1 MVAAA
6 VKRICTLLV
15 AIAAANLPVPA
26 ATAAADTASADPGQ
40 QLARLN
46 QQLDSDQA
54 TLNDLNDRVEQAQA
68 DLDALNRKL
77 EDDYRRQVELSQR
90 LSQLA
95 RIEYE
100 RPALSLSTILAAQSL
115 GQLLADVAQA
125 RLIALKQ
132 QALISAAE
140 TLRRHD
146 EQARDQEASK
156 LSEIVRA
163 REQAT
168 QIAAQTLAL
177 RDSVQDAAFRAH
189 ASAVAAQAQASAAQ
203 ATVPLPLQTQTVAQP
218 APPTQPAAQPAP
230 PTQPTARPAPPTR
243 TTTPPAPPTQPRV
256 VPPAPPNPVPAPT
269 PAAPPPPLKATPATP
284 TGGAAAVQPVGGN
297 HFAFGYSTWYV
308 ATRLAI
314 PWFGSAI
321 QWWSN
326 AAAYGYAEGQV
337 PRVGAVMITLESATS
352 GHVAYVESVNGDGSW
367 TVSEINDTAW
377 NVVATRTI
385 RPGQVP
391 LVGFIYV
398 KTG

>member
-1 MVAAA
+1 M
-6 VKRICTLLV
+6 KRICTLLV
-15 AIAAANLPVPA
+15 AMAAAGLPVLGP
-26 ATAAADTASADPGQ
+26 TAAAETASADPGQ
-40 QLARLN
+40 QLASLN
-46 QQLDSDQA
+46 RQLDSDQA

-77 EDDYRRQVELSQR
+77 EDDHRRQVELSQR

-132 QALISAAE
+132 QALVSQAE
-140 TLRRHD
+140 TLRRQD

-177 RDSVQDAAFRAH
+177 RDSVQDAAVRAH

-203 ATVPLPLQTQTVAQP
+203 ATLPLPLQTQTVAQPAPLTQPAAQP

-230 PTQPTARPAPPTR
+230 PTQPAAR
-243 TTTPPAPPTQPRV
+243 PAPPTQPRV
-256 VPPAPPNPVPAPT
+256 VPPAPPSLVPVPTPTIQPPAPKAT
-269 PAAPPPPLKATPATP
+269 PAAPT
-284 TGGAAAVQPVGGN
+284 GAAAALPTGGN

-326 AAAYGYAEGQV
+326 AASYGYAEGQV
-337 PRVGAVMITLESATS
+337 PRVGAVMVTLEGAVS

-367 TVSEINDTAW
+367 TVTEINDTAW

-391 LVGFIYV
+391 LVGFIYR